1 MEAVVLGQDPRVVVQ
16 EVEVV
21 EAEAPATLL
30 FSLKITTTL
39 WCCNPKI
46 SGLWSSMHRGVVTVK
61 HLSQNMSKLLRHS
74 KAKSN

>member
-1 MEAVVLGQDPRVVVQ
+1 MEAVVLGQDPRVVVP

-21 EAEAPATLL
+21 EAAAPATLL

-46 SGLWSSMHRGVVTVK
+46 SGL
-61 HLSQNMSKLLRHS
+61 
-74 KAKSN
+74 